1 MNEVYAIQPVTVPGF
16 GTTGTATK
24 IMQAVNYAIGMTEMY
39 VPFSLLNDADET
51 LWNGNVLIDSAEL
64 AVWGTDNNYMIDLVC
79 TKAGVVR
86 V

>member
-16 GTTGTATK
+16 NTTGTATK
-24 IMQAVNYAIGMTEMY
+24 IMQAVNYTIGMTEMH
-39 VPFSLLNDADET
+39 VPYSLLNADDEV

-64 AVWGTDNNYMIDLVC
+64 AAWGTDNDYMIDLVC